1 MAICRYIYKEENALR
16 KKRLGSILISAAL
29 IVILAVFLIN
39 LKEGSSRAPADAV
52 ALSEIMISNKGSVP
66 DNLGGYPDY
75 IELHNGSSERADISG
90 YGLSDSL
97 LEGAKYVFPAG
108 TVLEPGAYVV
118 VWCGGE
124 AEDDMHAPFKLS
136 AGEEAVLFDA
146 SGRPLD
152 TAVLNSVDSGM
163 VLRREGEVWTQAKPC
178 PGYPK
183 TEEGMAEYEASLKET
198 EDMGL
203 YINEFMASNAT
214 TICDS
219 FGSYSDW
226 IELYNSTDTDMDI
239 SGFGISDNLSQ
250 PMKYRFPD
258 GTTIAA
264 KGYLVVFCSGNEGM
278 QNGEL
283 HAPFGLRSYGEDVVI
298 ANRAGRIID
307 SYSFKNQETDV
318 SMARVPDGAGEFQSN
333 SQPSPGYPNTGA
345 GYSAFDAA
353 NRLPLGGVYI
363 SEFGGST
370 GSVASDWVE
379 IYNSTGSA
387 VSLGGYGLSNNPK
400 NPAKWVFPDIS
411 IEPGEYLLLY
421 ATGSADKAQKK
432 NLKLNFC
439 ISSTGETLFFFDPNG
454 KLIDKLSAGRMKSGQ
469 SYGRDGSDNR
479 YYYADPTPGAQNG
492 KGYEGITQ
500 LPAFSVTPGIYDNAV
515 TVAITAG
522 EGETIRYTTDCTTP
536 NASSEVYSGE
546 LSISKNSVIR
556 AAAFRDGYLS
566 GDVATATYL
575 FRSDGVNHALPVVTL
590 VTDPDNLWNSKT
602 GIYATG
608 DQFDPD
614 AASYADTL
622 QSATYYQAKFAT
634 EEQVDTIW
642 EKPAAFSLFDD
653 NGKQVFTQNV
663 GIRIAGSFGRG
674 RAQKGFNVIA
684 RKEYGKGSMEYPF
697 FENRPYTEYKAVVLR
712 AGAQDQNRSKIR
724 DELASGLLEGTDINI
739 LYQAYRPTVL
749 YLNGEYWGVYFM
761 KEKRNRFFVAQHEN
775 TENNVDLAIGKGF
788 KQRSYGDNSD
798 WVSLYEYATSHDL
811 SSAEAYAY
819 VSERMDVDS
828 FRDYMIAEIYNG
840 NTDTYNFQ
848 YYRLKGGKWKFI
860 FYDFCWGFQSPGHET
875 LAFRMGKTPADVCS
889 AKLFAAMLQNKGWRD
904 SFCRRFGEL
913 LNTAF
918 APERVSALIE
928 ELYGYVEPE
937 IKREREK
944 FNKDTFMGV
953 KQPNTNLGTYEG
965 FQSEISKLKDFAQRR
980 PEELKR
986 QLQSNL
992 GLSDSYMKEVFG

>member
-1 MAICRYIYKEENALR
+1 MR

-75 IELHNGSSERADISG
+75 IELHNGSSEKADISG

-124 AEDDMHAPFKLS
+124 AEDGMHAPFKLS

-163 VLRREGEVWTQAKPC
+163 VLRREGEIWTQAKPC

-183 TEEGMAEYEASLKET
+183 TEAGMAEYEASLKET

-370 GSVASDWVE
+370 GSVATDWVE
-379 IYNSTGSA
+379 LHNSTGSA
-387 VSLGGYGLSNNPK
+387 VSLAGYGLSNNPK

-439 ISSTGETLFFFDPNG
+439 ISSTGEALFFFDPNG
-454 KLIDKLSAGRMKSGQ
+454 KLIDKLSAGRMRSGQ

-479 YYYADPTPGAQNG
+479 FYYAEPTPGTQNG

-500 LPAFSVTPGIYDNAV
+500 LPAFSVTPGIYDDTV

-536 NASSEVYSGE
+536 NASSQVYSGE
-546 LSISKNSVIR
+546 LSISKNTVIR
-556 AAAFRDGYLS
+556 AAAYRDGYLS
-566 GDVATATYL
+566 GDTATATYL
-575 FRSDGVNHALPVVTL
+575 FKGDGVDHALPVVTL

-608 DQFDPD
+608 DKFDPD

-653 NGKQVFTQNV
+653 NGKQAFTQNV

-697 FENRPYTEYKAVVLR
+697 FDNRPYTEYKAVVLR

-811 SSAEAYAY
+811 SASDAYNY
-819 VSERMDVDS
+819 VAERMDVDS

-860 FYDFCWGFQSPGHET
+860 FYDFCWGFQSPSHET
-875 LAFRMGKTPADVCS
+875 LAFRMGKTPSDVCS

-918 APERVSALIE
+918 APERVSALIDQ
-928 ELYGYVEPE
+928 LYGYVEPE

>member
-1 MAICRYIYKEENALR
+1 MR

-108 TVLEPGAYVV
+108 TVMEPDAYVV

-124 AEDDMHAPFKLS
+124 AEDGMHAPFKLS

-183 TEEGMAEYEASLKET
+183 TEAGMAEYEASLKET

-318 SMARVPDGAGEFQSN
+318 SMARIPDGAGEFQSN

-379 IYNSTGSA
+379 LHNSTGSA
-387 VSLGGYGLSNNPK
+387 VSLAGYGLSNNPK

-439 ISSTGETLFFFDPNG
+439 ISSTGEALFFFDPNG

-479 YYYADPTPGAQNG
+479 FYYAEPTPGAQNG

-608 DQFDPD
+608 DKFDPD

-622 QSATYYQAKFAT
+622 KSATYYQAKFAT

-697 FENRPYTEYKAVVLR
+697 FENRPYKEYKAVVLR

-788 KQRSYGDNSD
+788 KQRTYGDNSD

-875 LAFRMGKTPADVCS
+875 LAFRMGKTPSDVCS

-965 FQSEISKLKDFAQRR
+965 FQSEISKLKDFAQKR
-980 PEELKR
+980 PEEIKR

>member
-1 MAICRYIYKEENALR
+1 MR

-75 IELHNGSSERADISG
+75 IELHNGSSEKADISG

-163 VLRREGEVWTQAKPC
+163 VLRREGDTWTQAKPC

-183 TEEGMAEYEASLKET
+183 TEEGMAEYEKSLKET
-198 EDMGL
+198 EDIGL

-258 GTTIAA
+258 GTKIAA
-264 KGYLVVFCSGNEGM
+264 RGYLVVFCSGNEGM

-318 SMARVPDGAGEFQSN
+318 SMARIPDGTGELQSN

-379 IYNSTGSA
+379 LHNSTGSA
-387 VSLGGYGLSNNPK
+387 VSLAGYGLSNNPK

-432 NLKLNFC
+432 NLKLNFN

-454 KLIDKLSAGRMKSGQ
+454 KLIDKLSAGRMRSGQ

-500 LPAFSVTPGIYDNAV
+500 LPAFSVTPGIYDNTV

-575 FRSDGVNHALPVVTL
+575 FRSDGVNHALLVVTL

-608 DQFDPD
+608 DKFDPD

-653 NGKQVFTQNV
+653 NGKQAFTQNV

-697 FENRPYTEYKAVVLR
+697 FDNRPYTEYKAVVLR

-811 SSAEAYAY
+811 SASDAYNY
-819 VSERMDVDS
+819 VAERMDVDS

-875 LAFRMGKTPADVCS
+875 LAFRMGKTPSDVCS

-918 APERVSALIE
+918 APERVTALIDQ
-928 ELYGYVEPE
+928 LYGYVEPE

-944 FNKDTFMGV
+944 FNKETFMGV
-953 KQPNTNLGTYEG
+953 KQPATNLGSYEG
-965 FQSEISKLKDFAQRR
+965 FQSEISKLKDFAQKR

>member
-1 MAICRYIYKEENALR
+1 MR

-124 AEDDMHAPFKLS
+124 AEDGMHAPFKLS

-198 EDMGL
+198 EDIGL

-318 SMARVPDGAGEFQSN
+318 SMARIPDGAGEFQSN

-370 GSVASDWVE
+370 GSVATDWVE
-379 IYNSTGSA
+379 LHNSTGSA
-387 VSLGGYGLSNNPK
+387 VSLAGYGLSNNPK

-439 ISSTGETLFFFDPNG
+439 ISSTGEALFFFDPNG
-454 KLIDKLSAGRMKSGQ
+454 KLIDKLSAGRMRSGQ

-479 YYYADPTPGAQNG
+479 FYYAEPTPGAQNG

-622 QSATYYQAKFAT
+622 KSATYYQAKFAT

-697 FENRPYTEYKAVVLR
+697 FENRPYKEYKAVVLR

>member
-1 MAICRYIYKEENALR
+1 MR
-16 KKRLGSILISAAL
+16 KRRLGSILISAAL

-75 IELHNGSSERADISG
+75 IELHNGSSEKADISG

-163 VLRREGEVWTQAKPC
+163 VLRREGDTWIQAKPC

-198 EDMGL
+198 EDIGL

-318 SMARVPDGAGEFQSN
+318 SMARIPDGAGELQSN

-439 ISSTGETLFFFDPNG
+439 ISSTGEALFFFDPNG

-479 YYYADPTPGAQNG
+479 FYYAEPTPGAQNG

-522 EGETIRYTTDCTTP
+522 EGEAIRYTTDCTTP

-622 QSATYYQAKFAT
+622 KSATYYQAKFAT

-788 KQRSYGDNSD
+788 KQRTYGDNSD
-798 WVSLYEYATSHDL
+798 WVSLYEYATTHNL
-811 SSAEAYAY
+811 SASDAYNY
-819 VSERMDVDS
+819 VAERMDVDS

-875 LAFRMGKTPADVCS
+875 LAFRMGKTPSDVCS

-904 SFCRRFGEL
+904 SFCRRFAEL

-953 KQPNTNLGTYEG
+953 KQPATNLGTYEG
-965 FQSEISKLKDFAQRR
+965 FQSEISKLKDFAQKR
-980 PEELKR
+980 PEEIKR

>member
-1 MAICRYIYKEENALR
+1 MR
-16 KKRLGSILISAAL
+16 KRRLGSILISAAL

-52 ALSEIMISNKGSVP
+52 VLSEIMISNKGSVP

-108 TVLEPGAYVV
+108 TVLEPDAYVV

-124 AEDDMHAPFKLS
+124 AEDGMHAPFKLS

-183 TEEGMAEYEASLKET
+183 TEEGMAEYEKSLKET
-198 EDMGL
+198 EDIGL

-250 PMKYRFPD
+250 PMKCRFPD

-318 SMARVPDGAGEFQSN
+318 SMARIPDGAGEFQSN

-379 IYNSTGSA
+379 LHNSTGSA

-439 ISSTGETLFFFDPNG
+439 ISSTGEALFFFDPNG
-454 KLIDKLSAGRMKSGQ
+454 KLIDKLSAGRMRSGQ

-479 YYYADPTPGAQNG
+479 FYYAEPTPGAQNG

-798 WVSLYEYATSHDL
+798 WVSLYEYATTHDL

-875 LAFRMGKTPADVCS
+875 LAFRMGKTPSDVCS

-918 APERVSALIE
+918 ASERVSALIE

-965 FQSEISKLKDFAQRR
+965 FQSEISKLKDFAQKR

>member
-1 MAICRYIYKEENALR
+1 MR

-39 LKEGSSRAPADAV
+39 LKEGSSKAPADAV

-75 IELHNGSSERADISG
+75 IELHNGSTEKADISG

-108 TVLEPGAYVV
+108 TVMEPDAYVV

-124 AEDDMHAPFKLS
+124 AEDGMHAPFKLS

-183 TEEGMAEYEASLKET
+183 TEAGMAEYEASLKET

-318 SMARVPDGAGEFQSN
+318 SMARIPDGAGELQSN

-379 IYNSTGSA
+379 LHNSTGSA
-387 VSLGGYGLSNNPK
+387 VSLGGYGISNNPK

-439 ISSTGETLFFFDPNG
+439 ISSTGEALFFFDPNG
-454 KLIDKLSAGRMKSGQ
+454 KLIDKLSAGRMRSGQ

-479 YYYADPTPGAQNG
+479 FYYAEPTPGAQNG

-500 LPAFSVTPGIYDNAV
+500 LPAFSVIPGIYDNAV

-622 QSATYYQAKFAT
+622 KSATYYQAKFAT

-811 SSAEAYAY
+811 SASDAYNY
-819 VSERMDVDS
+819 VAERMDVDS

-875 LAFRMGKTPADVCS
+875 LAFRMGKTPSDVCS

-918 APERVSALIE
+918 APERVSALID

>member
-1 MAICRYIYKEENALR
+1 MR
-16 KKRLGSILISAAL
+16 KRRLGSILISAAL

-75 IELHNGSSERADISG
+75 IELHNGSTEKADISG

-108 TVLEPGAYVV
+108 TVLEPDAYVV

-124 AEDDMHAPFKLS
+124 AEDGMHAPFKLS

-198 EDMGL
+198 EDIGL

-214 TICDS
+214 TLCDS

-318 SMARVPDGAGEFQSN
+318 SMARIPDGAGEFQSN

-379 IYNSTGSA
+379 LHNSTGSA
-387 VSLGGYGLSNNPK
+387 VSLAGYGISNNPK

-439 ISSTGETLFFFDPNG
+439 ISSTGEALFFFDPNG
-454 KLIDKLSAGRMKSGQ
+454 KLIDKLSAGRMRSGQ

-479 YYYADPTPGAQNG
+479 YYYADPTPGAQND

-811 SSAEAYAY
+811 SSADAYNY
-819 VSERMDVDS
+819 VAERMDVDS

-875 LAFRMGKTPADVCS
+875 LAFRMGKTPSDVCS

>member
-1 MAICRYIYKEENALR
+1 MK

-183 TEEGMAEYEASLKET
+183 TEAGMAEDEASLKET
-198 EDMGL
+198 EDIGL

-318 SMARVPDGAGEFQSN
+318 SMARIPDGAGEFQSN

-387 VSLGGYGLSNNPK
+387 VSLAGYGLSNNPK

-439 ISSTGETLFFFDPNG
+439 ISSTGEALFFFDPNG
-454 KLIDKLSAGRMKSGQ
+454 KLIDKLSAGRMRSGQ

-479 YYYADPTPGAQNG
+479 FYYAEPTPGAQNG

-622 QSATYYQAKFAT
+622 KSATYYQAKFAT

-811 SSAEAYAY
+811 SSADAYNY
-819 VSERMDVDS
+819 VAERMDVDS

-875 LAFRMGKTPADVCS
+875 LAFRMGKTPSDVCS
-889 AKLFAAMLQNKGWRD
+889 AKLFAAMIQNKGWRD

-965 FQSEISKLKDFAQRR
+965 FQSEISKLKEFAQKR
-980 PEELKR
+980 PEEIKR

>member
-1 MAICRYIYKEENALR
+1 MR

-124 AEDDMHAPFKLS
+124 AEDGMHAPFKLS

-183 TEEGMAEYEASLKET
+183 TEEGMAEYEKSLKET
-198 EDMGL
+198 EDIGL

-214 TICDS
+214 TLCDS

-318 SMARVPDGAGEFQSN
+318 SMARIPDGAGEFQSN

-379 IYNSTGSA
+379 LHNSTGSA
-387 VSLGGYGLSNNPK
+387 VNLGGYGISNNPK

-439 ISSTGETLFFFDPNG
+439 ISSTGEALFFFDPNG
-454 KLIDKLSAGRMKSGQ
+454 KLIDKLSAGRMRSGQ

-479 YYYADPTPGAQNG
+479 FYYAEPTPGAQNG

-622 QSATYYQAKFAT
+622 KSATYYQAKFAT

-697 FENRPYTEYKAVVLR
+697 FENRPYKEYKAVVLR

-875 LAFRMGKTPADVCS
+875 LAFRMGKTPSDVCS

-918 APERVSALIE
+918 APERVTALIE

-965 FQSEISKLKDFAQRR
+965 FQSEISKLKDFAQKR

>member
-1 MAICRYIYKEENALR
+1 MR

-75 IELHNGSSERADISG
+75 IELHNGSTEKADISG

-124 AEDDMHAPFKLS
+124 AEDGMHAPFKLS

-198 EDMGL
+198 EDIGL

-318 SMARVPDGAGEFQSN
+318 SMARIPDGAGEFQSN

-379 IYNSTGSA
+379 LHNSTGSA
-387 VSLGGYGLSNNPK
+387 VSLAGYGISNNPK

-432 NLKLNFC
+432 NLKLNFN

-479 YYYADPTPGAQNG
+479 FYYAEPTPGAQNG

-608 DQFDPD
+608 DKFDPD

-749 YLNGEYWGVYFM
+749 YLNGEYWGVYFL

-860 FYDFCWGFQSPGHET
+860 FYDFCWGFQSPGHDT
-875 LAFRMGKTPADVCS
+875 LAFRMGKTPSDVCS

-918 APERVSALIE
+918 APERVTALIE

>member
-1 MAICRYIYKEENALR
+1 MR

-118 VWCGGE
+118 VWCGGD
-124 AEDDMHAPFKLS
+124 AEDGMHAPFKLS

-198 EDMGL
+198 EDIGL

-318 SMARVPDGAGEFQSN
+318 SMARIPDGAGEFQSN

-379 IYNSTGSA
+379 LHNSTGSA
-387 VSLGGYGLSNNPK
+387 VSLAGYGISNNPK

-432 NLKLNFC
+432 NLKLNFN

-454 KLIDKLSAGRMKSGQ
+454 KLIDKLSAGRMRSGQ

-479 YYYADPTPGAQNG
+479 FYYAEPTPGAQNG

-622 QSATYYQAKFAT
+622 KSATYYQAKFAT

-749 YLNGEYWGVYFM
+749 YLNGEYWGVYFL

-875 LAFRMGKTPADVCS
+875 LAFRMGKTPSDVCS

-965 FQSEISKLKDFAQRR
+965 FQSEISKLKDFAQKR
-980 PEELKR
+980 PEEIKR

>member
-1 MAICRYIYKEENALR
+1 MR
-16 KKRLGSILISAAL
+16 KRRLGSILISAAL

-124 AEDDMHAPFKLS
+124 AEDGMHAPFKLS

-183 TEEGMAEYEASLKET
+183 TEAGMAEYEASLKET
-198 EDMGL
+198 EDIGL

-318 SMARVPDGAGEFQSN
+318 SMARIPDGAGELQSN

-387 VSLGGYGLSNNPK
+387 VSLAGYGLSNNPK

-439 ISSTGETLFFFDPNG
+439 ISSTGEALFFFDPNG
-454 KLIDKLSAGRMKSGQ
+454 KLIDKLSAGRMRSGQ

-479 YYYADPTPGAQNG
+479 FYYAEPTPGAQNG

-608 DQFDPD
+608 DKFDPD

-622 QSATYYQAKFAT
+622 KSATYYQAKFAT

-798 WVSLYEYATSHDL
+798 WVSLYEYATTHDL
-811 SSAEAYAY
+811 SASDAYNY
-819 VSERMDVDS
+819 VAERMDVDS

-875 LAFRMGKTPADVCS
+875 LAFRMGKTPSDVCS

-918 APERVSALIE
+918 APERVTALIE

-965 FQSEISKLKDFAQRR
+965 FQSEISKLKEFAQKR
-980 PEELKR
+980 PEEIKR

>member
-1 MAICRYIYKEENALR
+1 MR
-16 KKRLGSILISAAL
+16 KRRLGSILISAAL

-75 IELHNGSSERADISG
+75 IELHNGSSEKADISG

-108 TVLEPGAYVV
+108 TVLEPDAYVV

-124 AEDDMHAPFKLS
+124 AEDGMHAPFKLS

-183 TEEGMAEYEASLKET
+183 TEAGMAEYEASLKET
-198 EDMGL
+198 EDIGL

-318 SMARVPDGAGEFQSN
+318 SVARIPDGAGELQSN

-370 GSVASDWVE
+370 GSVATDWVE
-379 IYNSTGSA
+379 LHNSTGSA
-387 VSLGGYGLSNNPK
+387 VSLAGYGLSNNPK

-439 ISSTGETLFFFDPNG
+439 ISSTGEALFFFDPNG
-454 KLIDKLSAGRMKSGQ
+454 KLIDKLSAGRMRSGQ

-479 YYYADPTPGAQNG
+479 FYYAEPTPGAQNG

-590 VTDPDNLWNSKT
+590 VTAPDNLWNSKT

-622 QSATYYQAKFAT
+622 KSATYYQAKFAT

-875 LAFRMGKTPADVCS
+875 LAFRMGKTPSDVCS

-965 FQSEISKLKDFAQRR
+965 FQSEISKLKDFAQKR

>member
-1 MAICRYIYKEENALR
+1 MR
-16 KKRLGSILISAAL
+16 KRRLGSILISAAL

-75 IELHNGSSERADISG
+75 IELHNGSSEKADISG

-108 TVLEPGAYVV
+108 TVLEPDAYVV

-124 AEDDMHAPFKLS
+124 AEDGMHAPFKLS

-178 PGYPK
+178 PGYSK
-183 TEEGMAEYEASLKET
+183 TEAGMAEYEKSLKET
-198 EDMGL
+198 EDIGL

-258 GTTIAA
+258 GSTIAA

-318 SMARVPDGAGEFQSN
+318 SMARIPDGAGEFQSN

-353 NRLPLGGVYI
+353 NRLPLSGVYI

-370 GSVASDWVE
+370 ESVATDWVE
-379 IYNSTGSA
+379 LHNSTGSA

-439 ISSTGETLFFFDPNG
+439 ISSTGEALFFFDPNG
-454 KLIDKLSAGRMKSGQ
+454 KLIDKLSAGRMRSGQ

-479 YYYADPTPGAQNG
+479 FYYAEPTPGAQNG

-697 FENRPYTEYKAVVLR
+697 FENRPYKEYKAVVLR

-788 KQRSYGDNSD
+788 KQRTYGDNSD

-860 FYDFCWGFQSPGHET
+860 FYDFCWGFQSLSHET
-875 LAFRMGKTPADVCS
+875 LAFRMGKTPSDVCS

>member
-1 MAICRYIYKEENALR
+1 MR

-29 IVILAVFLIN
+29 MVILAVFLIN

-90 YGLSDSL
+90 CGLSDSL

-124 AEDDMHAPFKLS
+124 AEDGMHAPFKLS

-183 TEEGMAEYEASLKET
+183 TEAGMAEYEASLKET
-198 EDMGL
+198 EDIGL

-318 SMARVPDGAGEFQSN
+318 SMARIPDGAGELQSN

-387 VSLGGYGLSNNPK
+387 VSLAGYGLSNNPK

-439 ISSTGETLFFFDPNG
+439 ISSTGEALFFFDPNG
-454 KLIDKLSAGRMKSGQ
+454 KLIDKLSAGRMRSGQ

-479 YYYADPTPGAQNG
+479 FYYAEPTPGAQNG

-622 QSATYYQAKFAT
+622 KSATYYQAKFAT

-811 SSAEAYAY
+811 SSADAYNY
-819 VSERMDVDS
+819 VAERMDVDS

-860 FYDFCWGFQSPGHET
+860 FYDFCWGFQNPGHET
-875 LAFRMGKTPADVCS
+875 LAFRMGKTPSDVCS

-918 APERVSALIE
+918 APERVTALIE

-965 FQSEISKLKDFAQRR
+965 FQSEISKLKEFAQKR
-980 PEELKR
+980 PEEIKR

>member
-1 MAICRYIYKEENALR
+1 MR

-39 LKEGSSRAPADAV
+39 LKEGSLNAPADAV
-52 ALSEIMISNKGSVP
+52 TFSEIMISNKGSVP

-75 IELHNGSSERADISG
+75 IELHNGSTEKADISG

-108 TVLEPGAYVV
+108 TVMEPDAYVV

-124 AEDDMHAPFKLS
+124 AEDGMHAPFKLS

-183 TEEGMAEYEASLKET
+183 TEAGMAEYEASLKET

-318 SMARVPDGAGEFQSN
+318 SMARIPDGAGEFQPN

-379 IYNSTGSA
+379 LHNSTGSA
-387 VSLGGYGLSNNPK
+387 VSLAGYGLSNNPK

-439 ISSTGETLFFFDPNG
+439 ISSTGEALFFFDPNG
-454 KLIDKLSAGRMKSGQ
+454 KLIDKLSAGRMRSGQ

-479 YYYADPTPGAQNG
+479 FYYAEPTPGAQNG

-875 LAFRMGKTPADVCS
+875 LAFRMGKTPSDVCS

-904 SFCRRFGEL
+904 SFCRRFAEL

>member
-1 MAICRYIYKEENALR
+1 MR

-39 LKEGSSRAPADAV
+39 LKEGSLNAPADAV
-52 ALSEIMISNKGSVP
+52 TFSEIMISNKGSVP

-75 IELHNGSSERADISG
+75 IELHNGSTEKADISG

-183 TEEGMAEYEASLKET
+183 TEEGMAEYEKSLKET
-198 EDMGL
+198 EDIGL

-264 KGYLVVFCSGNEGM
+264 KGYLVVFCSGNEGR

-318 SMARVPDGAGEFQSN
+318 SMARIPDGAGEFQSN

-387 VSLGGYGLSNNPK
+387 VSLAGYGLSNNPK

-432 NLKLNFC
+432 NLKLNFN
-439 ISSTGETLFFFDPNG
+439 ISSTGEALFFFDPNG
-454 KLIDKLSAGRMKSGQ
+454 KLIDKLSAGRMRSGQ

-479 YYYADPTPGAQNG
+479 FYYAEPTPGAQNG

-749 YLNGEYWGVYFM
+749 YLNGEYWGVYFL

-798 WVSLYEYATSHDL
+798 WVSLYEYATTHDL

-875 LAFRMGKTPADVCS
+875 LAFRMGKTPSDVCS

-918 APERVSALIE
+918 APERVTALIE

-965 FQSEISKLKDFAQRR
+965 FQSEISKLKEFAQRR

-986 QLQSNL
+986 QLKSVL

>member
-1 MAICRYIYKEENALR
+1 M
-16 KKRLGSILISAAL
+16 KKRRLGSILISAAL
-29 IVILAVFLIN
+29 MVILAVFLIN
-39 LKEGSSRAPADAV
+39 LREGSSKAPADAV
-52 ALSEIMISNKGSVP
+52 TLSEIMISNKGSVP

-75 IELHNGSSERADISG
+75 IELHNGSSEKADISG

-124 AEDDMHAPFKLS
+124 AEDGMHAPFKLS

-183 TEEGMAEYEASLKET
+183 TEEGMAEYEKSLKET
-198 EDMGL
+198 EDIGL

-318 SMARVPDGAGEFQSN
+318 SMARIPDGAGEFQSN

-379 IYNSTGSA
+379 LHNSTGSA
-387 VSLGGYGLSNNPK
+387 VSLAGYGISNNPK

-432 NLKLNFC
+432 NLKLNFN
-439 ISSTGETLFFFDPNG
+439 ISSTGEALFFFDPGG
-454 KLIDKLSAGRMKSGQ
+454 KLIDKLSAGRMRSGQ

-479 YYYADPTPGAQNG
+479 FYYAEPTPGAQNG

-622 QSATYYQAKFAT
+622 KSATYYQAKFAT

-724 DELASGLLEGTDINI
+724 DELASGLLEGTDIKI

-811 SSAEAYAY
+811 SASDAYNY
-819 VSERMDVDS
+819 VAERMDVDS

-944 FNKDTFMGV
+944 FNKDIFMGV

>member
-1 MAICRYIYKEENALR
+1 MR
-16 KKRLGSILISAAL
+16 KRRLGSILISAAL

-39 LKEGSSRAPADAV
+39 LREGSSKAPADAV
-52 ALSEIMISNKGSVP
+52 TLSEIMISNKGSVP

-75 IELHNGSSERADISG
+75 IELHNGSTEKADISG

-108 TVLEPGAYVV
+108 TVLEPDAYVV

-124 AEDDMHAPFKLS
+124 AEDGMHAPFKLS

-183 TEEGMAEYEASLKET
+183 TEEGMAEYEKSLKET
-198 EDMGL
+198 EDIGL

-318 SMARVPDGAGEFQSN
+318 SMARIPDGAGELQSN

-387 VSLGGYGLSNNPK
+387 VSLAGYGLSNNPK

-439 ISSTGETLFFFDPNG
+439 ISSTGEALFFFDPNG
-454 KLIDKLSAGRMKSGQ
+454 KLIDKLSAGRMRSGQ

-479 YYYADPTPGAQNG
+479 FYYAEPTPGAQNG

-622 QSATYYQAKFAT
+622 KSATYYQAKFAT

-875 LAFRMGKTPADVCS
+875 LAFRMGKTPSDVCS

>member
-1 MAICRYIYKEENALR
+1 M
-16 KKRLGSILISAAL
+16 KKRRLGSILVSVAL
-29 IVILAVFLIN
+29 MVILAVFLIN
-39 LKEGSSRAPADAV
+39 LREGGLNAPADAV
-52 ALSEIMISNKGSVP
+52 TFSEIMISNKGSVP

-108 TVLEPGAYVV
+108 TVLEPDAYVV
-118 VWCGGE
+118 VWCSGE
-124 AEDDMHAPFKLS
+124 AEDGMHAPFKLS

-163 VLRREGEVWTQAKPC
+163 VLRRQGEVWTQAKPC

-183 TEEGMAEYEASLKET
+183 TEEGMAEYEKSLKET
-198 EDMGL
+198 EDIGL
-203 YINEFMASNAT
+203 YINEFMAGNAT
-214 TICDS
+214 TVCDS

-318 SMARVPDGAGEFQSN
+318 SMARIPDGTGEFQSN

-387 VSLGGYGLSNNPK
+387 VNLGGYGISNNPK

-536 NASSEVYSGE
+536 NANSEVYSGE
-546 LSISKNSVIR
+546 LSLSKNSVIR

-608 DQFDPD
+608 DQFDPE
-614 AASYADTL
+614 AALYADTL
-622 QSATYYQAKFAT
+622 KSATYYQAKFAT

-653 NGKQVFTQNV
+653 SGRQVFTQNV

-697 FENRPYTEYKAVVLR
+697 FQNRPYTEYKAVVLR

-788 KQRSYGDNSD
+788 KQRTYGDNSD
-798 WVSLYEYATSHDL
+798 WVSLYKYATTHDL
-811 SSAEAYAY
+811 SASDAYNY
-819 VSERMDVDS
+819 VAERMDVDS
-828 FRDYMIAEIYNG
+828 FMDYMIAQIYTG

-875 LAFRMGKTPADVCS
+875 VAYRMGKTPSDVCS
-889 AKLFAAMLQNKGWRD
+889 AKLFSAMLQNKGWKD
-904 SFCRRFGEL
+904 SFCRRFAEL

-918 APERVSALIE
+918 TPERVTGLIDQ
-928 ELYGYVEPE
+928 LYGYVEPE

>member
-1 MAICRYIYKEENALR
+1 MR
-16 KKRLGSILISAAL
+16 KRRLGSILISAAL

-75 IELHNGSSERADISG
+75 IELHNGSTEKADISG

-108 TVLEPGAYVV
+108 TVMEPDAYVV

-124 AEDDMHAPFKLS
+124 AEDGMHAPFKLS

-183 TEEGMAEYEASLKET
+183 TEAGMAEYEASLKET
-198 EDMGL
+198 EDIGL

-318 SMARVPDGAGEFQSN
+318 SMARIPDGAGELQSN

-387 VSLGGYGLSNNPK
+387 VSLAGYGLSNNPK

-439 ISSTGETLFFFDPNG
+439 ISSTGEALFFFDPNG
-454 KLIDKLSAGRMKSGQ
+454 KLIDKLSAGRMRSGQ

-479 YYYADPTPGAQNG
+479 FYYAEPTPGAQNG

-622 QSATYYQAKFAT
+622 KSATYYQAKFAT

-811 SSAEAYAY
+811 SSADAYNY
-819 VSERMDVDS
+819 VAERMDVDS

-875 LAFRMGKTPADVCS
+875 LAFRMGKTPSDVCS
-889 AKLFAAMLQNKGWRD
+889 AKLFAAMIQNKGWRD

-965 FQSEISKLKDFAQRR
+965 FQSEISKLKEFAQKR
-980 PEELKR
+980 PEEIKR

>member
-1 MAICRYIYKEENALR
+1 MR
-16 KKRLGSILISAAL
+16 KRRLGSILISAAL

-108 TVLEPGAYVV
+108 TVLEPDAYVV

-124 AEDDMHAPFKLS
+124 AEDGMHAPFKLS

-183 TEEGMAEYEASLKET
+183 TEAGMAEYEKSLKET
-198 EDMGL
+198 EDIGL

-214 TICDS
+214 TLCDS
-219 FGSYSDW
+219 FGNYSDW

-318 SMARVPDGAGEFQSN
+318 SMARIPDGAGEFQSN

-379 IYNSTGSA
+379 LHNSTGSA
-387 VSLGGYGLSNNPK
+387 VSLAGYGLSNNPK

-439 ISSTGETLFFFDPNG
+439 ISSTGEALFFFDPNG

-479 YYYADPTPGAQNG
+479 FYYAEPTPGAQNG

-500 LPAFSVTPGIYDNAV
+500 LPAFSVIPGIYDNAV

-811 SSAEAYAY
+811 SASDAYNY
-819 VSERMDVDS
+819 VAERMDVDS

-918 APERVSALIE
+918 APGRVSALIE

>member
-1 MAICRYIYKEENALR
+1 MR

-75 IELHNGSSERADISG
+75 IELHNGSTERADISG

-118 VWCGGE
+118 VWCSGD
-124 AEDDMHAPFKLS
+124 AEDGMHAPFKLS

-183 TEEGMAEYEASLKET
+183 TEEGMAEYEKSLKET

-318 SMARVPDGAGEFQSN
+318 SMARIPDGAGEFQSN

-370 GSVASDWVE
+370 GSVATDWVE
-379 IYNSTGSA
+379 LHNSTGSA
-387 VSLGGYGLSNNPK
+387 VSLAGYGISNNPK

-421 ATGSADKAQKK
+421 AAGSADKAQKK
-432 NLKLNFC
+432 NLKLNFN

-479 YYYADPTPGAQNG
+479 FYYAEPTPGAQNG

-608 DQFDPD
+608 DKFDPD

-622 QSATYYQAKFAT
+622 KSATYYQAKFAT

-697 FENRPYTEYKAVVLR
+697 FDNRPYTEYKAVVLR

-788 KQRSYGDNSD
+788 KQRTYGDNSD

-875 LAFRMGKTPADVCS
+875 LAFRMGKTPSDVCS

-918 APERVSALIE
+918 APERVTALIE

-953 KQPNTNLGTYEG
+953 KQPATNLGSYEG
-965 FQSEISKLKDFAQRR
+965 FQSEISKLKDFAQKR
-980 PEELKR
+980 PEEIKR

>member
-1 MAICRYIYKEENALR
+1 MR

-90 YGLSDSL
+90 YGLSDGL

-124 AEDDMHAPFKLS
+124 AEDGMHAPFKLS

-198 EDMGL
+198 EDIGL

-258 GTTIAA
+258 GSTIAA

-318 SMARVPDGAGEFQSN
+318 SMARIPDGAGEFQSN

-370 GSVASDWVE
+370 GSVATDWVE
-379 IYNSTGSA
+379 LHNSTGSA
-387 VSLGGYGLSNNPK
+387 VSLAGYGLSNNPK

-439 ISSTGETLFFFDPNG
+439 ISSTGEALFFFDPNG

-479 YYYADPTPGAQNG
+479 FYYAEPTPGAQNG

-622 QSATYYQAKFAT
+622 KSATYYQAKFAT

-788 KQRSYGDNSD
+788 KQRTYGDNSD
-798 WVSLYEYATSHDL
+798 WVSLYEYATTHDL
-811 SSAEAYAY
+811 SASDAYNY
-819 VSERMDVDS
+819 VAERMDVDS

-875 LAFRMGKTPADVCS
+875 LAFRMGKTPSDVCS

-953 KQPNTNLGTYEG
+953 KQPNTTQGTYEG

>member
-1 MAICRYIYKEENALR
+1 MR

-29 IVILAVFLIN
+29 MVILAVFLIN

-124 AEDDMHAPFKLS
+124 AEDGMHAPFKLS

-183 TEEGMAEYEASLKET
+183 TEAGMAEYEASLKET
-198 EDMGL
+198 EDIGL

-318 SMARVPDGAGEFQSN
+318 SMARIPDGAGEFQSN

-387 VSLGGYGLSNNPK
+387 VSLAGYGLSNNPK

-439 ISSTGETLFFFDPNG
+439 ISSTGEALFFFDPNG

-479 YYYADPTPGAQNG
+479 FYYAEPTPGAQNG

-622 QSATYYQAKFAT
+622 KSATYYQAKFAT

-811 SSAEAYAY
+811 SSADAYNY
-819 VSERMDVDS
+819 VAERMDVDS

-860 FYDFCWGFQSPGHET
+860 FYDFCWGFQNPGHET
-875 LAFRMGKTPADVCS
+875 LAFRMGKTPSDVCS

-918 APERVSALIE
+918 APERVTALIE

-965 FQSEISKLKDFAQRR
+965 FQSEISKLKEFAQKR
-980 PEELKR
+980 PEEIKR

>member
-1 MAICRYIYKEENALR
+1 MR
-16 KKRLGSILISAAL
+16 KRRLGSILISAAL

-75 IELHNGSSERADISG
+75 IELHNGSTEKADISG

-108 TVLEPGAYVV
+108 TVLEPDAYVV

-124 AEDDMHAPFKLS
+124 AEDGMHAPFKLS

-163 VLRREGEVWTQAKPC
+163 VLRREGDTWIQAKPC

-183 TEEGMAEYEASLKET
+183 TEAGMAEYEASLKET

-264 KGYLVVFCSGNEGM
+264 RGYLVVFCSGNEGM

-318 SMARVPDGAGEFQSN
+318 SMARIPDGAGEFQSN

-379 IYNSTGSA
+379 LHNSTGSA
-387 VSLGGYGLSNNPK
+387 VSLAGYGLSNNPK

-439 ISSTGETLFFFDPNG
+439 ISSTGEALFFFDPNG

-479 YYYADPTPGAQNG
+479 FYYAEPTPGAQNG

-811 SSAEAYAY
+811 SASDAYNY
-819 VSERMDVDS
+819 VAERMDVDS

-875 LAFRMGKTPADVCS
+875 LAFRMGKTPSDVCS

-965 FQSEISKLKDFAQRR
+965 FQSEISKLKDFAQKR
-980 PEELKR
+980 PEEIKR

>member
-1 MAICRYIYKEENALR
+1 MR
-16 KKRLGSILISAAL
+16 KRRLGSILISAAL

-75 IELHNGSSERADISG
+75 IELHNGSTEKADISG

-108 TVLEPGAYVV
+108 TVLEPDAYVV

-124 AEDDMHAPFKLS
+124 AEDGMHAPFKLS

-318 SMARVPDGAGEFQSN
+318 SMARIPDGAGEFQSN

-379 IYNSTGSA
+379 LHNSTGSA
-387 VSLGGYGLSNNPK
+387 VSLAGYGLSNNPK

-432 NLKLNFC
+432 NLKLNFN

-454 KLIDKLSAGRMKSGQ
+454 KLIDKLSAGRMRSGQ

-479 YYYADPTPGAQNG
+479 FYYAEPTPGAQNG

-622 QSATYYQAKFAT
+622 KSATYYQAKFAT

-788 KQRSYGDNSD
+788 KQRTYGDNSD
-798 WVSLYEYATSHDL
+798 WVSLYEYATTHDL
-811 SSAEAYAY
+811 SASDAYNY
-819 VSERMDVDS
+819 VAERMDVDS

-875 LAFRMGKTPADVCS
+875 LAFRMGKTPSDVCS

-953 KQPNTNLGTYEG
+953 RQPRTNLGSYEG
-965 FQSEISKLKDFAQRR
+965 FQSEISKLKDFAQKR

>member
-1 MAICRYIYKEENALR
+1 MR
-16 KKRLGSILISAAL
+16 KRRLGSILISAAL

-75 IELHNGSSERADISG
+75 IELHNGSTEKADISG

-108 TVLEPGAYVV
+108 TVLEPDAYVV

-124 AEDDMHAPFKLS
+124 AEDGMHAPFKLS

-183 TEEGMAEYEASLKET
+183 TEEGMAEYEKSLKET
-198 EDMGL
+198 EDIGL

-318 SMARVPDGAGEFQSN
+318 SMARIPDGAGEFQPN

-379 IYNSTGSA
+379 LHNSTGSA
-387 VSLGGYGLSNNPK
+387 VSLAGYGLSNNPK

-439 ISSTGETLFFFDPNG
+439 ISSTGEALFFFDPNG
-454 KLIDKLSAGRMKSGQ
+454 KLIDKLSAGRMRSGQ

-479 YYYADPTPGAQNG
+479 FYYAEPTPGAQNG

-566 GDVATATYL
+566 GDVATAAYL

-684 RKEYGKGSMEYPF
+684 RKEYGKGSMEYTF
-697 FENRPYTEYKAVVLR
+697 FQNRPYTEYKAVVLR

-749 YLNGEYWGVYFM
+749 YLNGEYWGVYFL

-798 WVSLYEYATSHDL
+798 WVSLYEYATTHDL
-811 SSAEAYAY
+811 SSAEAYNY
-819 VSERMDVDS
+819 VAERMDVDS

-875 LAFRMGKTPADVCS
+875 LAFRMGKTPSDVCS

-918 APERVSALIE
+918 APERVTSLIDQ
-928 ELYGYVEPE
+928 LYGYVEPE

>member
-1 MAICRYIYKEENALR
+1 MR

-39 LKEGSSRAPADAV
+39 LKEDSSRAPADAV

-75 IELHNGSSERADISG
+75 IELHNGSTERADISG

-183 TEEGMAEYEASLKET
+183 TEAGMAEYEASLKET

-318 SMARVPDGAGEFQSN
+318 SVARIPDGAGELQPN

-379 IYNSTGSA
+379 LHNSTGSA
-387 VSLGGYGLSNNPK
+387 VSLAGYGISNNPK

-421 ATGSADKAQKK
+421 ATGSSDKAQKK

-439 ISSTGETLFFFDPNG
+439 ISSTGEALFFFDPNG

-479 YYYADPTPGAQNG
+479 FYYAEPTPGAQNG

-622 QSATYYQAKFAT
+622 KSATYYQAKFAT

-788 KQRSYGDNSD
+788 KQRTYGDNSD

-875 LAFRMGKTPADVCS
+875 LAFRMGKTPSDVCS

-965 FQSEISKLKDFAQRR
+965 FQSEISKLKDFAQKR

>member
-1 MAICRYIYKEENALR
+1 MR
-16 KKRLGSILISAAL
+16 KRRLGSILISAAL

-75 IELHNGSSERADISG
+75 IELHNGSTEKADISG

-108 TVLEPGAYVV
+108 TVLEPDAYVV

-124 AEDDMHAPFKLS
+124 AEDGMHAPFKLS

-163 VLRREGEVWTQAKPC
+163 VLRREGEIWTQAKPC

-183 TEEGMAEYEASLKET
+183 TEAGMAEYEASLKET

-318 SMARVPDGAGEFQSN
+318 SMARIPDGAGELQSN

-379 IYNSTGSA
+379 LHNSTGSA
-387 VSLGGYGLSNNPK
+387 VSLAGYGLSNNPK

-439 ISSTGETLFFFDPNG
+439 ISSTGEALFFFDPNG

-479 YYYADPTPGAQNG
+479 FYYAEPTPGAQNG

-536 NASSEVYSGE
+536 NASSQVYSGE

-590 VTDPDNLWNSKT
+590 VTAPDNLWNSKT

-875 LAFRMGKTPADVCS
+875 LAFRMGKTPSDVCS

-965 FQSEISKLKDFAQRR
+965 FQSEISKLKDFAQKR
-980 PEELKR
+980 PEEIKR

>member
-1 MAICRYIYKEENALR
+1 MR
-16 KKRLGSILISAAL
+16 KRRLGSILISAAL

-108 TVLEPGAYVV
+108 TVLEPDAYVV

-124 AEDDMHAPFKLS
+124 AEDGMHAPFKLS

-183 TEEGMAEYEASLKET
+183 TEEGMAEYEKSLKET
-198 EDMGL
+198 EDIGL

-318 SMARVPDGAGEFQSN
+318 SMARIPDGAGEFQSN

-379 IYNSTGSA
+379 LHNSTGSA
-387 VSLGGYGLSNNPK
+387 VSLAGYGISNNPK

-439 ISSTGETLFFFDPNG
+439 ISSTGEALFFFDPNG
-454 KLIDKLSAGRMKSGQ
+454 KLIDKLSAGRMRSGQ

-479 YYYADPTPGAQNG
+479 FYYAEPTPGAQNG

-622 QSATYYQAKFAT
+622 KSATYYQAKFAT

-749 YLNGEYWGVYFM
+749 YLNGEYWGVYFL

-811 SSAEAYAY
+811 SASDAYNY
-819 VSERMDVDS
+819 VAERMDVDS

-875 LAFRMGKTPADVCS
+875 LAFRMGKTPSDVCS

-904 SFCRRFGEL
+904 SFCRRFAEL

>member
-1 MAICRYIYKEENALR
+1 MR

-124 AEDDMHAPFKLS
+124 AEDGMHAPFKLS

-163 VLRREGEVWTQAKPC
+163 VLRREGEVWIQAKPC

-183 TEEGMAEYEASLKET
+183 TEAGMAEYEASLKET

-318 SMARVPDGAGEFQSN
+318 SMARIPDGAGEFQSN

-370 GSVASDWVE
+370 GSVATDWVE
-379 IYNSTGSA
+379 LHNSTGSA
-387 VSLGGYGLSNNPK
+387 VSLAGYGLSNNPK

-439 ISSTGETLFFFDPNG
+439 ISSTGEALFFFDPNG
-454 KLIDKLSAGRMKSGQ
+454 KLIDKLSAGRMRSGQ

-479 YYYADPTPGAQNG
+479 FYYAEPTPGAQNG

-811 SSAEAYAY
+811 SSAEAYNY
-819 VSERMDVDS
+819 VAERMDVDS

-904 SFCRRFGEL
+904 SFCRRFAEL

>member
-75 IELHNGSSERADISG
+75 IELHNGSTERADISG

-108 TVLEPGAYVV
+108 TVLEPDAYVV

-124 AEDDMHAPFKLS
+124 AEDGMHAPFKLS

-163 VLRREGEVWTQAKPC
+163 VLRREGDTWIQAKPC

-198 EDMGL
+198 ENIGL

-239 SGFGISDNLSQ
+239 SGFGISDNLAQ

-258 GTTIAA
+258 GTKIAA

-318 SMARVPDGAGEFQSN
+318 SMARIPDGAGELQSN

-379 IYNSTGSA
+379 LHNSTGSA
-387 VSLGGYGLSNNPK
+387 VSLAGYGLSNNPK

-439 ISSTGETLFFFDPNG
+439 ISSTGEALFFFDPNG
-454 KLIDKLSAGRMKSGQ
+454 KLIDKLSAGRMRSGQ

-479 YYYADPTPGAQNG
+479 FYYAEPTPGAQNG

-536 NASSEVYSGE
+536 NASSEVYGGE

-622 QSATYYQAKFAT
+622 KSATYYQAKFAT

-697 FENRPYTEYKAVVLR
+697 FQNRPYTEYKAVVLR

-904 SFCRRFGEL
+904 SFCRRFAEL

-918 APERVSALIE
+918 APERVTALIE

-965 FQSEISKLKDFAQRR
+965 FQSEISKLKDFAQKR

>member
-1 MAICRYIYKEENALR
+1 MR

-75 IELHNGSSERADISG
+75 IELHNGSSEKADISG

-124 AEDDMHAPFKLS
+124 AEDGMHAPFKLS

-183 TEEGMAEYEASLKET
+183 TEEGMAEYEKSLKET

-318 SMARVPDGAGEFQSN
+318 SMARIPDGAGEFQSN

-370 GSVASDWVE
+370 DWVE
-379 IYNSTGSA
+379 LHNSTGSA
-387 VSLGGYGLSNNPK
+387 VSLAGYGLSNNPK

-439 ISSTGETLFFFDPNG
+439 ISSTGEALFFFDPNG
-454 KLIDKLSAGRMKSGQ
+454 KLIDKLSAGRMRSGQ

-697 FENRPYTEYKAVVLR
+697 FENRPYKEYKAVVLR

-788 KQRSYGDNSD
+788 KQRTYGDNSD

-875 LAFRMGKTPADVCS
+875 LAFRMGKTPSDVCS

-965 FQSEISKLKDFAQRR
+965 FQSEISKLKDFAQKR
-980 PEELKR
+980 PEEIKR

>member
-1 MAICRYIYKEENALR
+1 MAICRYILKEENELR

-39 LKEGSSRAPADAV
+39 LKEGSSKAPADAV

-75 IELHNGSSERADISG
+75 IELHNGSTEKADISG

-183 TEEGMAEYEASLKET
+183 TEAGMAEYEASLKET
-198 EDMGL
+198 EDIGL

-318 SMARVPDGAGEFQSN
+318 SVARIPDGAGELQPN

-387 VSLGGYGLSNNPK
+387 VSLAGYGISNNPK

-432 NLKLNFC
+432 NLKLNFN
-439 ISSTGETLFFFDPNG
+439 ISSTGEALFFFDPNG

-479 YYYADPTPGAQNG
+479 FYYAEPTPGAQNG

-590 VTDPDNLWNSKT
+590 VTAPDNLWNSKT

-622 QSATYYQAKFAT
+622 KSATYYQAKFAT

-653 NGKQVFTQNV
+653 NGRQVFTQNV

-697 FENRPYTEYKAVVLR
+697 FQNRPYTEYKAVVLR

-788 KQRSYGDNSD
+788 KQRTYGDNSD

-811 SSAEAYAY
+811 SSADAYNY
-819 VSERMDVDS
+819 VAERMDVDS

>member
-1 MAICRYIYKEENALR
+1 MR

-75 IELHNGSSERADISG
+75 IELHNGSTEKADISG

-124 AEDDMHAPFKLS
+124 AEDGMHAPFKLS

-183 TEEGMAEYEASLKET
+183 TEEGMAEYEKSLKET
-198 EDMGL
+198 EDIGL

-214 TICDS
+214 TLCDS

-298 ANRAGRIID
+298 ANKAGRIID

-318 SMARVPDGAGEFQSN
+318 SVARIPDGAGEFQSN

-387 VSLGGYGLSNNPK
+387 VSLAGYGISNNPK

-439 ISSTGETLFFFDPNG
+439 ISSTGEALFFFDPNG

-479 YYYADPTPGAQNG
+479 FYYAEPTPGAQNG

-697 FENRPYTEYKAVVLR
+697 FENRPYKEYKAVVLR

-788 KQRSYGDNSD
+788 KQRTYGDNSD

-875 LAFRMGKTPADVCS
+875 LAFRMGKTPSDVCS

-904 SFCRRFGEL
+904 SFCRRFAEL

-965 FQSEISKLKDFAQRR
+965 FQSEISKLKDFAQKR

>member
-1 MAICRYIYKEENALR
+1 MR

-183 TEEGMAEYEASLKET
+183 TEAGMAEYEASLKET
-198 EDMGL
+198 EDIGL

-318 SMARVPDGAGEFQSN
+318 SVARIPDGAGELQPN

-379 IYNSTGSA
+379 LHNSTGSA
-387 VSLGGYGLSNNPK
+387 VSLAGYGISNNPK

-421 ATGSADKAQKK
+421 ATGSSDKAQKK

-439 ISSTGETLFFFDPNG
+439 ISSTGEALFFFDPNG
-454 KLIDKLSAGRMKSGQ
+454 KLIDKLSAGRMRSGQ

-479 YYYADPTPGAQNG
+479 FYYAEPTPGAQNG

-536 NASSEVYSGE
+536 NASSQVYSGE

-590 VTDPDNLWNSKT
+590 VTAPDNLWNSKT

-622 QSATYYQAKFAT
+622 KSATYYQAKFAT

-653 NGKQVFTQNV
+653 NGRQVFTQNV

-697 FENRPYTEYKAVVLR
+697 FQNRPYTEYKAVVLR

-811 SSAEAYAY
+811 SSADAYNY
-819 VSERMDVDS
+819 VAERMDVDS

-875 LAFRMGKTPADVCS
+875 LAFRMGKTPSDVCS

-965 FQSEISKLKDFAQRR
+965 FQSEISKLKDFAQKR

>member
-1 MAICRYIYKEENALR
+1 MR

-75 IELHNGSSERADISG
+75 IELHNGSTEKADISG

-124 AEDDMHAPFKLS
+124 AEDGMHAPFKLS

-183 TEEGMAEYEASLKET
+183 TEEGMAEYEKSLKET
-198 EDMGL
+198 EDIGL

-214 TICDS
+214 TLCDS

-298 ANRAGRIID
+298 ANKAGRIID

-318 SMARVPDGAGEFQSN
+318 SVARIPDGAGEFQSN

-387 VSLGGYGLSNNPK
+387 VSLAGYGISNNPK

-439 ISSTGETLFFFDPNG
+439 ISSTGEALFFFDPNG

-479 YYYADPTPGAQNG
+479 FYYAEPTPGAQNG

-788 KQRSYGDNSD
+788 KQRTYGDNSD
-798 WVSLYEYATSHDL
+798 WVSLYEYATTHDL
-811 SSAEAYAY
+811 SASDAYNY
-819 VSERMDVDS
+819 VAERMDVDS

-875 LAFRMGKTPADVCS
+875 LAFRMGKTPSDVCS

-918 APERVSALIE
+918 APERVTALIE

>member
-1 MAICRYIYKEENALR
+1 MR

-75 IELHNGSSERADISG
+75 IELHNGSTEKADISG

-118 VWCGGE
+118 VWCSGD
-124 AEDDMHAPFKLS
+124 AEDGMHAPFKLS

-163 VLRREGEVWTQAKPC
+163 VLRREGDTWIQAKPC

-318 SMARVPDGAGEFQSN
+318 SMARIPDGAGELQSN

-370 GSVASDWVE
+370 GSVATDWVE
-379 IYNSTGSA
+379 LHNSTGSA
-387 VSLGGYGLSNNPK
+387 VSLAGYGLSNNPK

-439 ISSTGETLFFFDPNG
+439 ISSTGEALFFFDPNG
-454 KLIDKLSAGRMKSGQ
+454 KLIDKLSAGRMRSGQ

-479 YYYADPTPGAQNG
+479 FYYAEPTPGAQNG

-622 QSATYYQAKFAT
+622 KSATYYQAKFAT

-798 WVSLYEYATSHDL
+798 WVSLYEYATTHDL
-811 SSAEAYAY
+811 SSAEAYNY
-819 VSERMDVDS
+819 VAERMDVDS

-875 LAFRMGKTPADVCS
+875 LAFRMGKTPSDVCS

-918 APERVSALIE
+918 APERVSALID